1 MLSAVLK
8 SQRAIET
15 SISVIRAFVRMRE
28 LMLHNKDIAARVE
41 KLERG
46 QDRTASVIHLLVEDI
61 DRLAHE
67 VKDMKSPPPAI
78 KRKIGFDLGED

>member
-1 MLSAVLK
+1 
-8 SQRAIET
+8 
-15 SISVIRAFVRMRE
+15 MRE
-28 LMLHNKDIAARVE
+28 LMLSNKDIAARVE

-67 VKDMKSPPPAI
+67 VKEMKAPPSTPR
-78 KRKIGFDLGED
+78 RKIGFKLGDD